1 MQKCPVD
8 RVELIEHL
16 IGSTGFATCSECDGL
31 WLPRSARAEL
41 VDPQRLSQATRRVP
55 EEGHVRRK
63 YRACPRCRVSMVAQ
77 TIEGIEIDRCM
88 TCDGIWLDAGE
99 YDAVRHRIGL
109 EAVTDSPQE
118 KRQFVGVDGV
128 MELVF
133 DAIAGLLEFWH

>member
-1 MQKCPVD
+1 
-8 RVELIEHL
+8 
-16 IGSTGFATCSECDGL
+16 
-31 WLPRSARAEL
+31 
-41 VDPQRLSQATRRVP
+41 
-55 EEGHVRRK
+55 
-63 YRACPRCRVSMVAQ
+63 MVAQ